1 LNLAVSLAVRT
12 FVIDM
17 SGKRTHLPEPPDAS
31 ELAGF
36 ENWRTEVWGS
46 AAVRALGATIF
57 PQLAVRD
64 LQVMPGR
71 QLNEFRR
78 ECRLL
83 RAHLD
88 EIVAAVD
95 LTSQQGVVVTTTGV
109 IRPGESREA
118 LRAALSQRLANIE
131 AAIRRAKKVRG
142 GVSIE

>member
-1 LNLAVSLAVRT
+1 VSLAVRT

-17 SGKRTHLPEPPDAS
+17 SGQIETLPEVPDAS
-31 ELAGF
+31 QLAGF

-64 LQVMPGR
+64 LYVMPGR
-71 QLNEFRR
+71 QLNDFRR

-88 EIVAAVD
+88 EIADAVD
-95 LTSQQGVVVTTTGV
+95 LTTQQGITVTTTGV

-118 LRAALSQRLANIE
+118 LRAALSQRLTNIE
-131 AAIRRAKKVRG
+131 AAIRRAKKVHG

>member
-1 LNLAVSLAVRT
+1 MT
-12 FVIDM
+12 
-17 SGKRTHLPEPPDAS
+17 TLPEAPDAS
-31 ELAGF
+31 EPAGF

-64 LQVMPGR
+64 LYVMPGR
-71 QLNEFRR
+71 QLNDFRR

-88 EIVAAVD
+88 EIVDAVG
-95 LTSQQGVVVTTTGV
+95 LTSQQGITITKTGV
-109 IRPGESREA
+109 IRPDETREA
-118 LRAALSQRLANIE
+118 LQAALSQHLANIE

>member
-1 LNLAVSLAVRT
+1 VSLAVRT

-17 SGKRTHLPEPPDAS
+17 SGKTQTLPEAPDAPDA
-31 ELAGF
+31 AGF

-46 AAVRALGATIF
+46 VAVRALGATIL

-64 LQVMPGR
+64 LYVMPGR
-71 QLNEFRR
+71 ELNDFRR

-88 EIVAAVD
+88 EIVAAID
-95 LTSQQGVVVTTTGV
+95 LTTQQGITVSTTGAV
-109 IRPGESREA
+109 RSGETRET

-131 AAIRRAKKVRG
+131 AAIRRAKKVHG

>member
-1 LNLAVSLAVRT
+1 VSLAVRA

-17 SGKRTHLPEPPDAS
+17 SGKITTLPESSEDP

-64 LQVMPGR
+64 LHVMPGR
-71 QLNEFRR
+71 QLNDFRR

-88 EIVAAVD
+88 EIADAVD
-95 LTSQQGVVVTTTGV
+95 LTSQQGITITKTGV
-109 IRPGESREA
+109 IKPGETREA
-118 LRAALSQRLANIE
+118 FRAALSQHLANIE

>member
-1 LNLAVSLAVRT
+1 MRT
-12 FVIDM
+12 
-17 SGKRTHLPEPPDAS
+17 LPGTSDGS

-46 AAVRALGATIF
+46 AAVRALGATMF
-57 PQLAVRD
+57 PRLAVQD
-64 LQVMPGR
+64 LHVMPGR
-71 QLNEFRR
+71 QLNDFRR

-88 EIVAAVD
+88 EIADAVD
-95 LTSQQGVVVTTTGV
+95 LTSQHGTTVTSTGP
-109 IRPGESREA
+109 IKPGETREA
-118 LRAALSQRLANIE
+118 FRAILTQRLDNVE